1 MSTRVIRALLLLGV
15 EMLNIVF
22 TSSELPAY
30 ISKGGKAVR
39 KMACLSNQEGSGKD
53 IEDSSRV
60 HMAAKPGAVFTLS
73 PKVWGGA
80 CGKRDALCLHHDG
93 RWASL
98 LPGSTVSP
106 PPCLPPVWRWLVCGS
121 GSVTFLEPLPFFFF
135 LCPNVQEEFPLPSSR
150 MERKG
155 RQRCSLLSAA
165 ENPLPTKDGFS
176 CRPQVTVSF
185 SVSVGFLALPSL
197 TLAKRSLL

>member
-22 TSSELPAY
+22 TSSELSAY

-53 IEDSSRV
+53 IEDSSHV
-60 HMAAKPGAVFTLS
+60 HMAAKPGAAFTLS

-80 CGKRDALCLHHDG
+80 RGKKDALCLHHDG

-106 PPCLPPVWRWLVCGS
+106 PPCLPPGVEMAGLWFW
-121 GSVTFLEPLPFFFF
+121 VTFLEPLPFFFF
-135 LCPNVQEEFPLPSSR
+135 LCPNVQEEFPLPTSR

-155 RQRCSLLSAA
+155 RQRYSLLSAA
-165 ENPLPTKDGFS
+165 ENPLPTKDCFS